1 MTELEEALAGFA
13 SQRSAVLAGA
23 IEVLGRAAID
33 GFLPAPI
40 RKNLDYHQ
48 AWKVLVRDPARRT
61 WCLDTILDKL
71 PGLLD
76 GEEHPSGDKCEALV
90 ERIDALT
97 ACEPDP
103 RIARSM
109 LAVCELNS
117 PVCGFT
123 IVYEAM
129 ARAVVAH
136 ADDGVA
142 GLAALSELTE
152 VSEANEI
159 VEGHLPAPVKLA
171 AEMAARWGKVKPA
184 PPPRNLDA
192 LYADV
197 YAAPDADE
205 PRAILADALQEAGDP
220 RGELIALQLREARGD
235 ASEELR
241 ARAQELVQLHGKTW
255 LGPLRPIAVRAVMRR
270 GFLQRLDLAGSWAT
284 KRWKEMAAEPMLATI
299 EELVPEQ
306 ATGAVYAR
314 MLDGVLLGALHT
326 VSVFDDAIWKLVATR
341 PMPRLSGVMVRGW
354 TRKNVDTQWKTL
366 IAPWLEQ
373 HSQITR
379 LGCDAKH
386 VAILSKVARARLTEL
401 VTTEPIGRAAKLWD
415 ELPKLERLTCGWSD
429 PVMFVRVKKKPS
441 YARVIADRL
450 GTTLPEL
457 GKLPKEIQR
466 VEVVGN
472 QQLGKELRAKHKKLA
487 IVDVKP
493 PSGTITGVK
502 K

>member
-1 MTELEEALAGFA
+1 MSELDEALAAFA

-23 IEVLGRAAID
+23 IEVLGRTAID
-33 GFLPAPI
+33 GFVPVPI
-40 RKNLDYHQ
+40 PKNLEYHR
-48 AWKVLVRDPARRT
+48 AWKQLAREPARRT
-61 WCLDTILDKL
+61 WCLETILDKL
-71 PGLLD
+71 PGLID
-76 GEEHPSGDKCEALV
+76 GKEHPSGDKCEALV

-97 ACEPDP
+97 ACAPDP
-103 RIARSM
+103 RIARAM

-142 GLAALSELTE
+142 SLPALAELTE

-159 VEGHLPAPVKLA
+159 VGDHLPPPVKLA
-171 AEMAARWGKVKPA
+171 ADVAARWGKVKPA

-220 RGELIALQLREARGD
+220 RGEFIALQLREAHGD

-284 KRWKEMAAEPMLATI
+284 KKWKEMAAEPMLATV

-306 ATGAVYAR
+306 ATGAVYAK
-314 MLDGVLLGALHT
+314 MLDGVLLGALQT
-326 VSVFDDAIWKLVATR
+326 VSVFDDAIWKLVTSR
-341 PMPRLSGVMVRGW
+341 PMPRLSGIMVRGW
-354 TRKNVDTQWKTL
+354 TRKNLDTQWKTL

-373 HSQITR
+373 HPRINR
-379 LGCDAKH
+379 LGCDGKH
-386 VAILSKVARARLTEL
+386 VAMLSKAARGRLAEL
-401 VTTEPIGRAAKLWD
+401 VTTESIGRAAKLWA
-415 ELPKLERLTCGWSD
+415 ELPRLERLTCGWTD
-429 PVMFVRVKKKPS
+429 PVMLVRVKRKPS

-472 QQLGKELRAKHKKLA
+472 QQLAKELRARHKKLA

-493 PSGTITGVK
+493 PSGLITGIK